1 MKKPCTRPKQ
11 VYPLVEVV
19 WMDASD
25 MPSGWTDRLDH
36 VAPAMALS
44 VGFLLA
50 KKNGQLV
57 LAQDQDAD
65 GHHNGRSQIPLG
77 MVRKIKVLR
86 KADK

>member
-1 MKKPCTRPKQ
+1 MNKSCTRPHQ
-11 VYPLVEVV
+11 RFPLVEVLWV
-19 WMDASD
+19 DASD
-25 MPSGWTDRLDH
+25 MPSGWTDRLDN
-36 VAPAMALS
+36 VAPAIALS

-50 KKNGQLV
+50 KVNGQLV
-57 LAQDQDAD
+57 IAQDLDAD